1 MMMESWGLV
10 LIATC
15 ITALLRPGLTLA
27 ISLYI
32 VQLLSLLCSML
43 VEGGQ
48 ADGCT
53 SGFPSIE
60 RMERVR
66 DNQIAGAAWDQS
78 AIFPDTSF
86 NCTNGTIQ
94 NLTFGANNISSGTVF
109 PELQLWRPKSGNSDN
124 YDFVRRITFN
134 ESNQISSLIYQLNGI
149 SVSFQNRD
157 VLGFY
162 QPSESVSSSRIQ
174 LAVRMPQPVQTMYR
188 RDGNLSRVFMASGDS
203 LSRNPMVSVVTGETV
218 ITPPLVRLLICTQ
231 ILPIVLVDS

>member
-1 MMMESWGLV
+1 ML
-10 LIATC
+10 
-15 ITALLRPGLTLA
+15 
-27 ISLYI
+27 
-32 VQLLSLLCSML
+32 QLLG
-43 VEGGQ
+43 EGGQ

-66 DNQIAGAAWDQS
+66 DHQVAGAPWDQS

-86 NCTNGTIQ
+86 NCTGTIR
-94 NLTFGANNISSGTVF
+94 NLTFGANNRSSGTVF
-109 PELQLWRPKSGNSDN
+109 PELQLWRPSGNSNN

-134 ESNQISSLIYQLNGI
+134 ESNQIFSLIYQLNGTSI
-149 SVSFQNRD
+149 PFEEGD

-162 QPSESVSSSRIQ
+162 QPSRDDSKSRIQ

-188 RDGNLSRVFMASGDS
+188 RGGNMSTVFTASGDS
-203 LSRNPMVSVVTGETV
+203 LPRNPMVSVVTGETV
-218 ITPPLVRLLICTQ
+218 LTPLLVRLLICTQ